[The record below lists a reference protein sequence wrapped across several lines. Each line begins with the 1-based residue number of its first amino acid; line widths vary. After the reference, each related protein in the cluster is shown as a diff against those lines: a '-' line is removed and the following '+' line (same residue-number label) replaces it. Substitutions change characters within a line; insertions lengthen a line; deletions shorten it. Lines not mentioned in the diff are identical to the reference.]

1 MKRALYAGS
10 FDPITRGHLDIVEKA
25 LETFDAVQIAV
36 AKNGKKSRLFEQGQ
50 ALLIMNESIEE
61 HFGTKGVHT
70 PGTNFHT
77 FLDGR
82 LETDVMNI
90 PLTRHARAIGASH
103 LVRGLRQSSDF
114 DDEFTLHGVAE
125 RIDPGI
131 TMVHFIAKAEFLHVS
146 SSTARELASIGE
158 DVDWL
163 VTPSVAA
170 WMKGRYFPE
179 DVRASHQDRGVHVK

>member
-25 LETFDAVQIAV
+25 LETFDTVQIAV
-36 AKNGKKSRLFEQGQ
+36 AKNGKKTRLFEQGQ
-50 ALLIMNESIEE
+50 ALLIMNESIRE
-61 HFGTKGVHT
+61 HFGTHPTMIGPNHSS
-70 PGTNFHT
+70 

-82 LETDVMNI
+82 LETDVMNDS
-90 PLTRHARAIGASH
+90 LTRHARTIGATH

-125 RIDPGI
+125 RIDPGL

-158 DVDWL
+158 NVDWL
-163 VTPSVAA
+163 VTPRVAE
-170 WMKGRYFPE
+170 WMKGRYFPK
-179 DVRASHQDRGVHVK
+179 DVRSSHQDRGVHIK